1 MKGFPDLPPIWFAGF
16 AAAVWIL
23 SRSLPI
29 VSFDNPVTDL
39 LGALLILAGLGL
51 AAWSLY
57 WFRRR
62 QTTFEP
68 HHTPTA
74 LIVEGPFRL
83 SRNPIYV
90 GLVAILAGYALRQG
104 ALAPLLLLPLFWGVL
119 HRRFA
124 LPEEAGLRAAFGSE
138 AEAYIAATR
147 RWL

>member
-16 AAAVWIL
+16 AAGAWGL
-23 SRSLPI
+23 SRTLPLI
-29 VSFDNPVTDL
+29 RFDNPVTDL
-39 LGALLILAGLGL
+39 IGALMILGGIGL
-51 AAWSLY
+51 ALWSLY

-62 QTTFEP
+62 RTTFEP

-90 GLVAILAGYALRQG
+90 GLVAILAGYALRLG
-104 ALAPLLLLPLFWGVL
+104 TLTPLLLVPVFWWVL

-124 LPEEAGLRAAFGSE
+124 LPEEAGLRAAFGAE